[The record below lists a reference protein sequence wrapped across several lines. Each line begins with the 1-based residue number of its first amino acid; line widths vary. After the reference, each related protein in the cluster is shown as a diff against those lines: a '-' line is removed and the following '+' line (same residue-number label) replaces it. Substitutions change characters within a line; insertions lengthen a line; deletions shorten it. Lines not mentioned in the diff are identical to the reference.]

1 MEVDEQLTARDID
14 RLTREIQATV
24 YRKTGVILH
33 TVGIYS
39 TNTTDGSDTAR
50 IRAALQRIVDENE
63 DILQY
68 HGLYVD
74 ETIKGANF
82 DLVVGFGPKNR
93 QAVVDQALETMQ
105 AQFPDYGFSAVLDSD
120 IAD

>member
-1 MEVDEQLTARDID
+1 MY
-14 RLTREIQATV
+14 RE
-24 YRKTGVILH
+24 TGVILH

-50 IRAALQRIVDENE
+50 IRAALQQIVDENE
-63 DILQY
+63 DVLQF

-74 ETIKGANF
+74 EAIKGANF
-82 DLVVGFGPKNR
+82 DLVVSFGPKNR

-105 AQFPDYGFSAVLDSD
+105 TQFPEYGFSAVLDSD